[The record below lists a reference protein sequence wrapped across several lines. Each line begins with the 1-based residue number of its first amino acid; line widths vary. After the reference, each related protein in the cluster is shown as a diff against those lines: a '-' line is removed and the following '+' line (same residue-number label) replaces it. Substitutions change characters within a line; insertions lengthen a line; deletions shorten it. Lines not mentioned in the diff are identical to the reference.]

1 MLKSITIK
9 RTQIYASL
17 AKKKETKYKK
27 HFYHSQNSINV
38 FVKFYQMKA
47 QVNVMDS
54 IIKTKHIF
62 KNFHLERKSTCSYYY
77 I

>member
-9 RTQIYASL
+9 RNQIYASL
-17 AKKKETKYKK
+17 ANQQQNKQKT
-27 HFYHSQNSINV
+27 FLSFANSINV
-38 FVKFYQMKA
+38 FVMFYQLKA

-62 KNFHLERKSTCSYYY
+62 KNFHLERK
-77 I
+77 